1 MSKILKMICHLLHI
15 AAKTAKFGFFRFSV
29 FFRFLPVF
37 PAKSRVGGWRRR
49 RCGCAVAAM
58 VDLEPQNLFSLC
70 FSKKRF
76 VILNAYCDPA
86 SKLVM
91 STTLILT
98 SQIYCFLILA
108 MQFRIPCNFG
118 LVALVLQH
126 IFSPK
131 TCFFEALVCDWDT
144 NMDGIYLRIAGKVV
158 KTVQNS
164 RNAKFLYKQPVFL
177 VGYPPSKF

>member
-1 MSKILKMICHLLHI
+1 MICHLLHI
-15 AAKTAKFGFFRFSV
+15 AAKTAKFGFFRF
-29 FFRFLPVF
+29 FRFFPVF
-37 PAKSRVGGWRRR
+37 TGFSGKKQGGRR

-158 KTVQNS
+158 
-164 RNAKFLYKQPVFL
+164 
-177 VGYPPSKF
+177 

>member
-15 AAKTAKFGFFRFSV
+15 AAKTAKFGFFRFFS
-29 FFRFLPVF
+29 FSPVF
-37 PAKSRVGGWRRR
+37 TGFSGKKQGGGGGPR
-49 RCGCAVAAM
+49 RCGRAVAAM
-58 VDLEPQNLFSLC
+58 GDLEPQNLFSLC

-131 TCFFEALVCDWDT
+131 TCFFEALVCDQDT
-144 NMDGIYLRIAGKVV
+144 NMDGIYLRIAEKVV
-158 KTVQNS
+158 
-164 RNAKFLYKQPVFL
+164 
-177 VGYPPSKF
+177 

>member
-1 MSKILKMICHLLHI
+1 MPKILKMICHLLHI
-15 AAKTAKFGFFRFSV
+15 AAKTAKTGFSGFFRFYR
-29 FFRFLPVF
+29 FFRQKVE
-37 PAKSRVGGWRRR
+37 SEGGQRR
-49 RCGCAVAAM
+49 RCSCAVTAI

-70 FSKKRF
+70 LSKKKIG
-76 VILNAYCDPA
+76 ILNAYCDPA

-98 SQIYCFLILA
+98 SQMYCFLILA
-108 MQFRIPCNFG
+108 MQFRIPCNLG

-126 IFSPK
+126 IFAPK
-131 TCFFEALVCDWDT
+131 TCFFETLECVQDT
-144 NMDGIYLRIAGKVV
+144 KVDKIYLRIAGKVGKNV
-158 KTVQNS
+158 KDS

>member
-15 AAKTAKFGFFRFSV
+15 AAKTAKFGFFRF
-29 FFRFLPVF
+29 FRFFPVF
-37 PAKSRVGGWRRR
+37 TGFSGKKQGGGGRR

-131 TCFFEALVCDWDT
+131 TCFFETLECVQDAKVDQ
-144 NMDGIYLRIAGKVV
+144 IYLRIAGKVV
-158 KTVQNS
+158 
-164 RNAKFLYKQPVFL
+164 
-177 VGYPPSKF
+177 